1 MITNIIVGVVSYSA
15 GMIITTL
22 VLFAGL
28 HWKEIVNE
36 PDFGGND
43 NE

>member
-1 MITNIIVGVVSYSA
+1 MIIGTIKYIT
-15 GMIITTL
+15 GMFITTL

-36 PDFGGND
+36 SDFGGNND
-43 NE
+43 E

>member
-1 MITNIIVGVVSYSA
+1 MITIITGIICYSA

-43 NE
+43 DE

>member
-1 MITNIIVGVVSYSA
+1 MITGMIKYSA

-28 HWKEIVNE
+28 NWKEIVNE
-36 PDFGGND
+36 PDFGGNED
-43 NE
+43 E